1 MEKAQRDEWARK
13 IREAEEQLQARKNL
27 IIQLLEQLSELNQ
40 ELSQLKVESQTI
52 QYKVEYQQSLR
63 EMHDNNQYD
72 LKLKKLNAQLDQSV
86 AKS

>member
-13 IREAEEQLQARKNL
+13 IREAEEQLQGRKNL